1 MTLFFAMAS
10 ALMALALWPL
20 VRALWREPE
29 ATRAPHGAG
38 HAVNLALL
46 HAQRAQS
53 DADRRT
59 GRISAEE
66 HAQAQAELAQ
76 RVLEETAAIEPAG
89 VATHRVATLV
99 TLLLIVPALGVGLY
113 ARLGEPGAIGF
124 ELQARQANAASAT
137 LADVDAMVRQM
148 AEQLEARPADNPA
161 DATAWE
167 MLARSQAGLQRY
179 ADADRS
185 YQRALA
191 LAPNNPQL
199 LADRADLLILLQS
212 GDAQGAPMRL
222 IARALAIDPQHPKA
236 LALAGSAAY
245 DRQDFGAALGYWQR
259 AREQAA
265 AGSAFADGL
274 ERSMEAAR
282 TGLETVP
289 VAVTAPAAPAASV
302 MSANGNAGISG
313 RVEVAP
319 ALRAQLREGD
329 TLFVVAR
336 ALQGPRL
343 PLAVLRLNASAAG
356 SDFRL
361 SDEQAMAADHRLSG
375 HAQVV
380 LEARISR
387 SGNATPQTGDLV
399 GRSAPLAHTAQG
411 ITLQIDTVV
420 Q

>member
-1 MTLFFAMAS
+1 MTLFL
-10 ALMALALWPL
+10 ALAVSLVLLALWPL
-20 VRALWREPE
+20 VRVLWKSPE
-29 ATRAPHGAG
+29 APDSIGGRSHTA
-38 HAVNLALL
+38 NLALL

-53 DADRRT
+53 DADRAA

-66 HAQAQAELAQ
+66 HAQAQAELAR
-76 RVLEETAAIEPAG
+76 RVLEESAAIEPVG
-89 VATHRVATLV
+89 VATNRTATLV
-99 TLLLIVPALGVGLY
+99 TLMLIVPALGVGLY

-124 ELQARQANAASAT
+124 ELQARQANAATAT

-148 AEQLEARPADNPA
+148 SEQLEARPPDNPA
-161 DATAWE
+161 DAAAWE

-199 LADRADLLILLQS
+199 LADRADLLTLLQN
-212 GDAQGAPMRL
+212 GNAEGAPLLL

-259 AREQAA
+259 AREQAT

-274 ERSMEAAR
+274 DRSLQAAR
-282 TGLETVP
+282 TGLENNP
-289 VAVTAPAAPAASV
+289 VAAAKPDAQPADKAV
-302 MSANGNAGISG
+302 AGIRG

-319 ALRAQLREGD
+319 ALQAQLRPGD
-329 TLFVVAR
+329 TLFVIAR
-336 ALQGPRL
+336 TLQGPRL
-343 PLAVLRLNASAAG
+343 PLAVLRLNASAGGTAFHLT
-356 SDFRL
+356 D
-361 SDEQAMAADHRLSG
+361 DQAMAADHRLSG
-375 HAQVV
+375 HERVV

-387 SGNATPQTGDLV
+387 SGNATPQAGDLV
-399 GRSAPLAHTAQG
+399 GRSAPMGHTAQG
-411 ITLQIDTVV
+411 VTLQIDTVV